1 MTQYYRFSRSIQRK
15 QVLMVTENMF
25 YKKKK
30 KHAEKSLKLTQYLK
44 VVSREK
50 GTKFF

>member
-30 KHAEKSLKLTQYLK
+30 HAEKSLKLTQYLK